1 MPPRALPT
9 SRNAHDSSAGRVG
22 STHRVVVATRKD
34 ECGVRDGVR
43 GRGSVRTVP
52 GSDDD
57 HASRSVQVL
66 AADRRS
72 WIVLGLAFVVS
83 RSIYALL
90 GVRFDIAG
98 LDYASQ
104 LVDPDLLQEQFL
116 ESLWYLHAQPP
127 GFNFLVGGVLK
138 LSPFS
143 DAASLQVVY
152 LAFGVVLVYGLYDL
166 ARQLRLSPVV
176 SFVVT
181 IVVACGPVVVLY
193 ENWLAYEYPVA
204 VLLVLLADATARW
217 VRNGRPASLAAVV
230 GLAAVATL
238 SRSLLHPVWL
248 VAVVVLA
255 LAARRPKRWT
265 WRPVV
270 AVGLPLLLVAGVM
283 VKNQVLFGSPEL
295 SSWFGFNIH
304 KVTVD
309 SLPVDVRDRLVAEG
323 VISTDEPPDCDV
335 DRADVA
341 VLAEKFKRGWRGDE
355 AQIRN
360 FNYECLPPYFDD
372 LADDAV
378 AAARAEPGWAAKGV
392 LGSFEVWAGPA
403 TFYPGIVPNQR
414 RIDRVETVYRRTVL
428 LAFPWDP
435 PVALP
440 AAWGV
445 GASAPDERFH
455 LSLTIVGATLL
466 VLAGAAVVVSQW
478 RRRGLGASRAAY
490 LMGAGTVA
498 FVTLAG
504 NLFEHGE
511 NNRFRFIV
519 EPLTLVLAVA
529 VVAACVRD
537 WRRRRDRPDLD
548 SGSGGPDLT
557 GADAR

>member
-1 MPPRALPT
+1 
-9 SRNAHDSSAGRVG
+9 
-22 STHRVVVATRKD
+22 
-34 ECGVRDGVR
+34 
-43 GRGSVRTVP
+43 VP

-57 HASRSVQVL
+57 HASRFAHVL
-66 AADRRS
+66 AADRWA
-72 WIVLGLAFVVS
+72 WIALGLAFVVS
-83 RSIYALL
+83 RVLYALL
-90 GVRFDIAG
+90 GVRFDITG

-104 LVDPDLLQEQFL
+104 LVDPDLLQEEL
-116 ESLWYLHAQPP
+116 VESLWYLHAQPP
-127 GFNFLVGGVLK
+127 GFNLLVGGVLK
-138 LSPFS
+138 ASPFS

-152 LAFGVVLVYGLYDL
+152 LALGLVLMYALYDL
-166 ARQLRLSPVV
+166 GRQLRLTPVV
-176 SFVVT
+176 SLVVT
-181 IVVACGPVVVLY
+181 VVVVCGPVVVLY

-204 VLLVLLADATARW
+204 VLLVLVADATARW
-217 VRNGRPASLAAVV
+217 VRKGHPATLAGVV
-230 GLAAVATL
+230 GLASVATL

-255 LAARRPKRWT
+255 LVARRPERWT
-265 WRPVV
+265 WQPIV
-270 AVGLPLLLVAGVM
+270 AVALPLLIVGGVM
-283 VKNQVLFGSPEL
+283 MKNQVLFGSPEL

-309 SLPVDVRDRLVAEG
+309 SLPVDVRDRLVADG

-341 VLAEKFKRGWRGDE
+341 VLSEKFKRGWRGDE

-372 LADDAV
+372 LADDAL

-414 RIDRVETVYRRTVL
+414 QIDRVETVYRRTVL
-428 LAFPWDP
+428 LAVPWEP

-445 GASAPDERFH
+445 GASAPDGRFH
-455 LSLTIVGATLL
+455 LSLTIVGATSL
-466 VLAGAAVVVSQW
+466 VLVGAVVVVAQW
-478 RRRGLGASRAAY
+478 RRRGLGPARAAY

-504 NLFEHGE
+504 NVFEHGE

-529 VVAACVRD
+529 VVAACVRTWRD
-537 WRRRRDRPDLD
+537 RRRGPDLD
-548 SGSGGPDLT
+548 SGSERPDLT